1 MLEIGKYVGGS
12 MTIEEAVEVLREVK
26 KGARVAEVEVQ
37 GYYSGLVE
45 SIGMY
50 EREEG
55 ILRDE
60 QSNADARRSVLDKI
74 ARFYIPFL
82 RGENLPFIG
91 YDELPVS
98 MSTGK
103 DAIGTF
109 EAESIKRLNTPD
121 TSAKRKEE
129 IDVMLGMYQ
138 FEMGLGGVDAFNDS
152 FLCASVLDKANRLYC
167 PLIKKWY
174 GTRSDSIETNP
185 HTGQAYVNHVINVK
199 DFDIL
204 YSKKEL

>member
-1 MLEIGKYVGGS
+1 MLEIGKYAGDS

-45 SIGMY
+45 SVGMY
-50 EREEG
+50 GREEG

-60 QSNADARRSVLDKI
+60 QCNADARRSILDKI
-74 ARFYIPFL
+74 VRFYIPFL

-91 YDELPVS
+91 YDELPAS
-98 MSTGK
+98 MSVGK

-109 EAESIKRLNTPD
+109 EAESIKGLNNPD

-129 IDVMLGMYQ
+129 VGVMLDMYR
-138 FEMGLGGVDAFNDS
+138 FEMRLGGIDAFNDP

-174 GTRSDSIETNP
+174 GEVRSSGNLSE
-185 HTGQAYVNHVINVK
+185 K
-199 DFDIL
+199 
-204 YSKKEL
+204 